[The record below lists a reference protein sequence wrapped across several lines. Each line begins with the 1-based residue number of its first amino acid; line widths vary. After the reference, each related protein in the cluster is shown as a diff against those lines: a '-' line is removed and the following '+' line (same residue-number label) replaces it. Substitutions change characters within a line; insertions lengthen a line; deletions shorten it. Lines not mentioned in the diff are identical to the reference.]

1 MTKELRKAIM
11 KRSQLKNT
19 YNKNHNYENWYLY
32 KKQRN
37 FCVSLLRKTK
47 RNYFKN
53 VKIQD
58 ITDNKKFW
66 KTIRPYFS
74 DKGYNQTKITIVE
87 KDSIITDEKK
97 IATLMNNYF
106 INITKNLDLK
116 PSTVPNTNDADEITK
131 HFDDH
136 ISICKIKE
144 AYSEILREDNFRF
157 KMVSMD
163 EVKKEVLK
171 LNSKKPSTY
180 GAILASILKQTIEV
194 HLKYPTN
201 TINNSLKES
210 TFPDELKQSE
220 VIRVYKKL
228 DALQK
233 ENYRPVCL
241 LPHISKVFERVIYNQ
256 INSFV
261 ENKISKCDTGFRKSH
276 DTQHSLIVMLEKWK
290 KALDKEE
297 NMSAI
302 FMDLSKTFDT
312 INHDLLLAKL

>member
-1 MTKELRKAIM
+1 MYELSNTFETGISDHDKLISTAAKSGSFKGRPREKIYRSYRSFNIETFKKTLSDKLSRLESNSYIEFEKAFLTVLNKQALLKAKFLRHNNNPFMTKELRKAIM

-116 PSTVPNTNDADEITK
+116 PSTVPNTSDLDEITK

-144 AYSEILREDNFRF
+144 AYSEILRENNFSF

-163 EVKKEVLK
+163 KVKKVVLK
-171 LNSKKPSTY
+171 LNSKKSCHPC
-180 GAILASILKQTIEV
+180 
-194 HLKYPTN
+194 KYPKT
-201 TINNSLKES
+201 
-210 TFPDELKQSE
+210 
-220 VIRVYKKL
+220 
-228 DALQK
+228 
-233 ENYRPVCL
+233 NYRDSLALSDKP
-241 LPHISKVFERVIYNQ
+241 YQ
-256 INSFV
+256 SF
-261 ENKISKCDTGFRKSH
+261 F
-276 DTQHSLIVMLEKWK
+276 
-290 KALDKEE
+290 
-297 NMSAI
+297 
-302 FMDLSKTFDT
+302 
-312 INHDLLLAKL
+312 